1 MRGLI
6 AGLRKIA
13 FRFRHA
19 RLAGRF
25 TRPDACSCLGFELV
39 VSPGVLHP
47 NYFPSSAFLARVLTG
62 RDLRD
67 RKVLDIGT
75 GSGILALV
83 AARNGADV
91 TAVDINTAA
100 VECARANVAR
110 NRVMKNVR
118 VLPSDVFDA
127 LASSDR
133 FDLIVSN
140 PPFYDRDVRNDADRA
155 FATGTDNDF
164 FRRLA
169 AGLESRLVPD
179 GSLILIHSSDAPWGP
194 IDRLFQGAG
203 FLPTIVGG
211 RRRIFETLTIYEI
224 SRIQRT

>member
-13 FRFRHA
+13 FRVRHA

-39 VSPGVLHP
+39 VAPGVLHP
-47 NYFPSSAFLARVLTG
+47 NYFPSSTFLARALAG
-62 RDLRD
+62 LDLRD

-83 AARNGADV
+83 AARNGADL
-91 TAVDINTAA
+91 TAVDINATA
-100 VECARANVAR
+100 VECSRANFAR
-110 NRVMKNVR
+110 NGAMNNAR
-118 VLPSDVFDA
+118 VLRSDVFDA
-127 LASSDR
+127 LTASDR

-140 PPFYDRDVRNDADRA
+140 PPFYDRAARSDADRA
-155 FATGTDNDF
+155 FATGPDNDF

-169 AGLESRLVPD
+169 DGLDSRLVPG
-179 GSLILIHSSDAPWGP
+179 GSLILVHSSDAAWEP
-194 IDRLFQGAG
+194 IESLFRDAG
-203 FLPTIVGG
+203 FTSTIVD
-211 RRRIFETLTIYEI
+211 RRRRVFETLTVYEV
-224 SRIQRT
+224 SRTQRT